1 MSSNLNVVQD
11 VMKLDVLRL
20 VMAADSVFSFMIH
33 RSTKSLV
40 TITIQPSHWASKS
53 SKKNL
58 YLLYANTK
66 AVPSS

>member
-53 SKKNL
+53 
-58 YLLYANTK
+58 
-66 AVPSS
+66 